1 LNAANPHSG
10 SVTELPD
17 RGVEVADPWQAV
29 RSRTVCKGGNVCNAL
44 ASVLVSHGQEGA
56 PMQKVQTTP
65 VRFKVARA
73 IELEPGLVLRSG
85 VYIGTKTRT
94 RVDSINGVSWTPS
107 KYKPEFT
114 ADQLTSMGAQVKP
127 NLIAKNIDVTKF
139 VRLGKLRVA

>member
-1 LNAANPHSG
+1 
-10 SVTELPD
+10 
-17 RGVEVADPWQAV
+17 
-29 RSRTVCKGGNVCNAL
+29 
-44 ASVLVSHGQEGA
+44 
-56 PMQKVQTTP
+56 MQKVRTTP

-73 IELEPGLVLRSG
+73 IELEPGLILPRG
-85 VYIGTKTRT
+85 VYTGTKTRT

-107 KYKPEFT
+107 KYKLEFT